1 MEWFTQMSVTEQVLF
16 WIAVVATVGLV
27 IQIIMM
33 IFSFGGGDVDVS
45 DFDGDIDTDG
55 GLSVF
60 TIKGL
65 TAFFALGGWCGFATI
80 SYVPDMEWIAILVA
94 FATGTVALLGVGF
107 AMKAMT
113 KLQCSGNLDKE
124 KLEGLSATVYVSIP
138 PTRSG
143 RGKITLTAQGKY
155 MNSTLSATATKNLR
169 RIRKLRSY
177 PMKTTS
183 PSSKKRTESE
193 KKRPFPLK

>member
-27 IQIIMM
+27 IQIVMM

-113 KLQCSGNLDKE
+113 KLQCSGNL
-124 KLEGLSATVYVSIP
+124 VYVSIP

-155 MNSTLSATATKNLR
+155 MELDAVSDSDEKLATDTKVT
-169 RIRKLRSY
+169 IVSY
-177 PMKTTS
+177 ENDFAVV
-183 PSSKKRTESE
+183 KKAD
-193 KKRPFPLK
+193 

>member
-27 IQIIMM
+27 IQIVMM

-155 MNSTLSATATKNLR
+155 MELDAVSDSDEKLATDTKVT
-169 RIRKLRSY
+169 IVSY
-177 PMKTTS
+177 ENDFAVV
-183 PSSKKRTESE
+183 KKAD
-193 KKRPFPLK
+193 